1 MSISLTEDIKTV
13 AELEHRPLEI
23 LRQIH
28 ETGRP
33 VVVTVEGKPDV
44 VMMDAA
50 TLERRLKTADLAR
63 LLLEGEA
70 DARAGRVRAARE
82 FLREIGLSRNRVL
95 RVQEVDEQRARDI
108 IFRYED
114 KDFSMVDCISF
125 ALMERLSI
133 SYAFAFDRHFAQYG
147 IQTLE

>member
-1 MSISLTEDIKTV
+1 MKVAASLAGRRLALVDSSAYLAILDQDDEHHKVAQDILAALTDAGFLLLTTNFVV
-13 AELEHRPLEI
+13 AESHALI
-23 LRQIH
+23 L
-28 ETGRP
+28 
-33 VVVTVEGKPDV
+33 
-44 VMMDAA
+44 
-50 TLERRLKTADLAR
+50 LA
-63 LLLEGEA
+63 LGH
-70 DARAGRVRAARE
+70 RAARE

-114 KDFSMVDCISF
+114 KDFSMVDCISI